1 MSFVKGY
8 LIDIVELNN
17 LIQYFDEAISENL
30 SEGGLVDRRFSGAL
44 TLINMLFEKS
54 ERLAANMDTLSRK
67 YRELKQECQE
77 LRRHQHWSRKH
88 FNRLL
93 RSHWDLRDQ
102 VEADKKALNGKIDKL
117 ALEFQKLKI

>member
-44 TLINMLFEKS
+44 ALINMLFEKS
-54 ERLAANMDTLSRK
+54 ETSRK
-67 YRELKQECQE
+67 YGYLIEKI
-77 LRRHQHWSRKH
+77 SR
-88 FNRLL
+88 
-93 RSHWDLRDQ
+93 
-102 VEADKKALNGKIDKL
+102 VETGMPGIEKASTLV
-117 ALEFQKLKI
+117 AQTFQ